1 MLSVIESQDGYW
13 AKEGWT
19 WETDEAQIFR
29 DHDDAE
35 KAAIV
40 VVKETG
46 KLCHV
51 ISLDDEVRWHVKA
64 QRKSRNHSRRT
75 FDRRHQ
81 YLPFDRTF
89 YSQRD
94 NLLGYEVIHTTH
106 LVLQNGMVI
115 GYLHVRPNGHVDVIA
130 DDLLEAFE
138 ESYSATKPGDES
150 QAVDGVCD
158 DAE

>member
-1 MLSVIESQDGYW
+1 MLCVIESQDGYW

-19 WETDEAQIFR
+19 WEADEAQIFR

-40 VVKETG
+40 VVKQTG

-51 ISLDDEVRWHVKA
+51 TSLYDDVRGQIKA

-89 YSQRD
+89 YCHRD
-94 NLLGYEVIHTTH
+94 NDLGYEVIHTSH
-106 LVLQNGMVI
+106 LILQNGMVM
-115 GYLHVRPNGHVDVIA
+115 GYLHVRPGGHIDAIT

-138 ESYSATKPGDES
+138 QSYSTTKPG
-150 QAVDGVCD
+150 ANVDN
-158 DAE
+158 